1 MTALLH
7 ATAPQSAILSDADLI
22 GEMARS
28 IGAALPADCV
38 ILFGSRARG
47 DCHDRSDV
55 DLAVI
60 AGQGELNKE
69 QRYELRQRALQ
80 QAETT
85 AAGRYRNVDI
95 IVWTDDEFRIK
106 KRSLNHV
113 AGRAWREGL
122 VLYGKH
128 RNRPGEEIVSE
139 LDNARLLMRQ
149 CREQLKGVNN
159 MLDDE
164 IFPEGIF
171 GFHAQRAAELA
182 LKAWVGLVGQRY
194 ERTHHVAELVAILN
208 AAGAAAVNRYAHLST
223 LTPYA
228 VKYIYE
234 GIENPTMDRKYIA
247 SEVNELAD
255 LVAGLLHQ
263 AERADGGDN
272 AVV

>member
-1 MTALLH
+1 M
-7 ATAPQSAILSDADLI
+7 PSDAGLI
-22 GEMARS
+22 AEMARR
-28 IGAALPADCV
+28 IGETLSAGCV

-47 DCHDRSDV
+47 DCHARSDV

-60 AGQGELNKE
+60 AGTGELGKE
-69 QRYELRQRALQ
+69 QRYELGQRALR
-80 QAETT
+80 QAEAV
-85 AAGRYRNVDI
+85 AAGNYRHIDI

-113 AGRAWREGL
+113 AGRAWREG
-122 VLYGKH
+122 VILYGNH
-128 RNRPGEEIVSE
+128 RNQPGEDVVSE

-149 CREQLKGVNN
+149 CREQLQGVDN
-159 MLDDE
+159 MLDDA

-171 GFHAQRAAELA
+171 GFHAQRAVELA

-208 AAGAAAVNRYAHLST
+208 AAGATAVNRYAHLSS

-228 VKYIYE
+228 VIYIYE
-234 GIENPTMDRKYIA
+234 GIENPTMDRAYIA
-247 SEVNELAD
+247 AEVNGLAD

-263 AERADGGDN
+263 AEQADNSG
-272 AVV
+272 

>member
-1 MTALLH
+1 MAALLH
-7 ATAPQSAILSDADLI
+7 ATAEPAAILSDAELI
-22 GEMARS
+22 GEMARCV
-28 IGAALPADCV
+28 GAALPADCV

-47 DCHDRSDV
+47 DSHARSDV

-60 AGQGELNKE
+60 AGHGELDKE

-85 AAGRYRNVDI
+85 AAGRYRHIDI

-113 AGRAWREGL
+113 AGRAWREGII
-122 VLYGKH
+122 LYGKH
-128 RNRPGEEIVSE
+128 RNLPGEDIVSE

-149 CREQLKGVNN
+149 CREQLRGVDN

-182 LKAWVGLVGQRY
+182 LKAWVGIASQRY
-194 ERTHHVAELVAILN
+194 ERTHRVAELVATLN
-208 AAGAAAVNRYAHLST
+208 DAGAAEVNRYAHLSS

-228 VKYIYE
+228 VKYVYE
-234 GIENPTMDRKYIA
+234 GIENPTMDRTYIA
-247 SEVNELAD
+247 AEVNGLAD

-263 AERADGGDN
+263 AEQADN
-272 AVV
+272 SS